1 MLWDSQLSWHVLNY
15 PPVLVLNSKLKV
27 LKNIMLKFKCK
38 KISKMQS
45 LKSVILGDG
54 NVGKTSML
62 MSYGGY
68 STYSPIYS
76 TSVGFKDDSV
86 INMNIWDTDGQEQSA
101 RKRLMSYPQTVSIL
115 SSSTLIFHYF
125 SVTFWL
131 LFGYFSVTFW
141 LLFGYFLVT
150 FRLPYRLCY
159 YTLWVIIRIWFI
171 THADSKLIL

>member
-1 MLWDSQLSWHVLNY
+1 
-15 PPVLVLNSKLKV
+15 
-27 LKNIMLKFKCK
+27 
-38 KISKMQS
+38 MQS

-76 TSVGFKDDSV
+76 TSVDFKDDSV
-86 INMNIWDTDGQEQSA
+86 INMNIWDTAGQEQSA

-125 SVTFWL
+125 SVTF
-131 LFGYFSVTFW
+131 
-141 LLFGYFLVT
+141 
-150 FRLPYRLCY
+150 
-159 YTLWVIIRIWFI
+159 
-171 THADSKLIL
+171 